1 MESREG
7 IERFMQP
14 NKIDNWGA
22 VTGAVGA
29 LSYSKWSAGLDWDQI
44 RSEILCSHKDTAQ
57 GKSNPPIGGHF
68 VTLCHKEA
76 YNDYHAI
83 TTYWE
88 AHNACLEECCY
99 GTDPGTCMV
108 SCLSTNE
115 SPVSGPYG
123 PMRVLQ
129 SHLECWTECSGV
141 AWLDA
146 FFLESGSNNIWRG
159 RPSFFMKLF
168 SLLQS
173 GRLLSLQ
180 ITISGLGER

>member
-68 VTLCHKEA
+68 VSLCHKEA

-83 TTYWE
+83 TTY
-88 AHNACLEECCY
+88 
-99 GTDPGTCMV
+99 
-108 SCLSTNE
+108 
-115 SPVSGPYG
+115 
-123 PMRVLQ
+123 
-129 SHLECWTECSGV
+129 
-141 AWLDA
+141 
-146 FFLESGSNNIWRG
+146 
-159 RPSFFMKLF
+159 
-168 SLLQS
+168 
-173 GRLLSLQ
+173 
-180 ITISGLGER
+180 